1 MELQGKRIALGVTG
15 GVAAYKAAE
24 LVRLLLK
31 QGATVQVAMTDAATH
46 FVTPVTFQALSGQ
59 PVFTDQWDARIGNN
73 MAHIDL
79 SREAD
84 ALLVAP
90 ASADFLAKVA
100 HGLADDLLST
110 LVLARDC
117 PLLVAPAMNRQMWE
131 NPATRRNV
139 ATLRA
144 DGVAVLGP
152 GCGDQA
158 CGETGLGRMIEPEEI
173 VAELIAH
180 FQPKPLK
187 GRRLLL
193 TAGPT
198 FEAIDP
204 VRGITN
210 LSTGKM
216 GYAVARAA
224 REAGAEVTLVSG
236 PVALPC
242 PYGVTRIDVTSA
254 LQMRDAVLAQT
265 AGSDVFVAVAAVADY
280 RPAAP
285 AEQKIK
291 KDGGAPPA
299 IELTL
304 NPDILAEAPAALR
317 RLRGG
322 KPEAR
327 RIRREEA
334 ARQEDSADRRQPDPE
349 RFRRRRQHAGPVRRR
364 RPPSAAA
371 RAQDRTRAPSRRAHR
386 HPAGEK
392 LMHRI
397 DVRILDARLKD
408 SPPHYATPGAAGLDL
423 RACIE
428 APLKI
433 HPGETMLIPTG
444 IAIHLADPGLA
455 AMILP
460 RSGLGHKH
468 GIVLGNLVGL
478 IDSDYQGE
486 IMVSTWNRGKDSFTL
501 NPLDR
506 LAQLVVVPVL
516 QVAFNVV
523 DSFDASTRGA
533 GGFGSTGKS

>member
-15 GVAAYKAAE
+15 GVAAYKAAD

-304 NPDILAEAPAALR
+304 NPDILAEVAALPRPPLCVGFAAESQKLDEYAEKKRRAKKIPLIVGNLIQNGFGGDDNTLVLFDDDGRHPLPPAPKIELAR
-317 RLRGG
+317 RL
-322 KPEAR
+322 
-327 RIRREEA
+327 
-334 ARQEDSADRRQPDPE
+334 
-349 RFRRRRQHAGPVRRR
+349 V
-364 RPPSAAA
+364 
-371 RAQDRTRAPSRRAHR
+371 AHI
-386 HPAGEK
+386 ATLLEK
-392 LMHRI
+392 
-397 DVRILDARLKD
+397 
-408 SPPHYATPGAAGLDL
+408 
-423 RACIE
+423 
-428 APLKI
+428 
-433 HPGETMLIPTG
+433 
-444 IAIHLADPGLA
+444 
-455 AMILP
+455 
-460 RSGLGHKH
+460 
-468 GIVLGNLVGL
+468 N
-478 IDSDYQGE
+478 
-486 IMVSTWNRGKDSFTL
+486 
-501 NPLDR
+501 
-506 LAQLVVVPVL
+506 
-516 QVAFNVV
+516 
-523 DSFDASTRGA
+523 
-533 GGFGSTGKS
+533 